1 MERLVQP
8 DRLHQDV
15 ARLEGVHE
23 EVREEDRR
31 KRPEVRVRAR
41 ELGRHHER
49 GRVGH
54 AMVEE
59 HFPGA
64 GAVDRRIVVLWTL
77 LHGHPGAL
85 EAEVAHEVHGTPQE
99 ECKEKRM
106 HVHETPLPFVG
117 SDSRLSRLLFPPR
130 AGVEFLDNIL
140 TGRLGREIVPYMRMH
155 YSADLVQGLEA
166 YGLDK
171 KEAKVY
177 LAALELGPTS
187 VLELSRR
194 TSLPRTTLYPI
205 LERLKMQGVF
215 RVGKKKSTTVFT
227 AEAPAR
233 LSERMHERENELQ
246 KSVPA
251 LELLQETAHG
261 GPGVTFYEGTDG
273 FKRLW
278 KQILD
283 SGVKEYRLL
292 TSGVGLRD
300 YVKETYL
307 VERVIAERKKRGMKS
322 LQLIRDSRV
331 ARQIISKDSE
341 ELRESRLLPSDID
354 LPATV
359 IIFADQV
366 AFVTTRRENM
376 MIILASG
383 DVAVTYRTLFDLV
396 WNKAQRVSSNL

>member
-1 MERLVQP
+1 
-8 DRLHQDV
+8 
-15 ARLEGVHE
+15 
-23 EVREEDRR
+23 
-31 KRPEVRVRAR
+31 
-41 ELGRHHER
+41 
-49 GRVGH
+49 
-54 AMVEE
+54 
-59 HFPGA
+59 
-64 GAVDRRIVVLWTL
+64 
-77 LHGHPGAL
+77 
-85 EAEVAHEVHGTPQE
+85 
-99 ECKEKRM
+99 
-106 HVHETPLPFVG
+106 
-117 SDSRLSRLLFPPR
+117 
-130 AGVEFLDNIL
+130 
-140 TGRLGREIVPYMRMH
+140 MRMH